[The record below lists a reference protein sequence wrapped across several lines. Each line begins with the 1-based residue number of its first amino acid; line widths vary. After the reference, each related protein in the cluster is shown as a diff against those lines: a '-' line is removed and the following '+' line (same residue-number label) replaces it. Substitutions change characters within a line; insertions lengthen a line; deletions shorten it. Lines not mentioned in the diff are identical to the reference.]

1 MRKLEDLSVNEL
13 TDVLGRILWA
23 LYGTVELD
31 EEGEEQLVLT
41 RNVSRGSDTIE
52 AIDQALTDAGLA
64 PDESVD
70 EEEEPQRFDYVRACV
85 DGDFLSWDYRLK
97 GGRDERLRHD
107 EGVEGWSDRDV
118 EKITRQMLLV
128 DEGDPVKIEIIR
140 S

>member
-1 MRKLEDLSVNEL
+1 
-13 TDVLGRILWA
+13 VLGRILWA
-23 LYGTVELD
+23 LYGTGELD
-31 EEGEEQLVLT
+31 ENNEQKFVLT
-41 RNVSRGSDTIE
+41 RNVTWDSDRLE
-52 AIDQALTDAGLA
+52 AVDQALTDAGLA
-64 PDESVD
+64 PDEPVD

-118 EKITRQMLLV
+118 EKLTRRMLLV
-128 DEGDPVKIEIIR
+128 DEDDPVKIEIIR